1 MKQYILLTIAVLSC
15 SSAEA
20 NQESISKHDQ
30 YLPVCGESGN
40 EPESGIND
48 ENLSNA
54 VGVCLKIR
62 EIVDPTDGSLKRFT
76 STPSKAT
83 VDALGYTISD
93 TPYNEGNTYA
103 GISPWEPF
111 ALFRQDG
118 GKTMVTN
125 GTEGQL
131 ARWCQNLNHRAFGER
146 SNWRRATLDELKA
159 LYHFDNPY
167 NEDMA
172 DTFGWPTYIAY
183 FSRTNVNSNF
193 FSVDLFIGEV
203 LSFSDYY
210 SLYASCVSTQ
220 ELAYASNR

>member
-1 MKQYILLTIAVLSC
+1 MKQYTLLTIAVLSC
-15 SSAEA
+15 SYAEA

-40 EPESGIND
+40 EPESGINNAD
-48 ENLSNA
+48 LSNA

-83 VDALGYTISD
+83 VDALGYTISN
-93 TPYNEGNTYA
+93 TIYNKGNTYA

-118 GKTMVTN
+118 GDTN

-131 ARWCQNLNHRAFGER
+131 ARWCQNLNHKAFGER

-159 LYHFDNPY
+159 LYQFDNPY

-172 DTFGWPTYIAY
+172 DTFGWPTYTAY
-183 FSRTNVNSNF
+183 FSRTSVNSNF
-193 FSVDLFIGEV
+193 FSVDLFIGET
-203 LSFSDYY
+203 LSVYRSY

-220 ELAYASNR
+220 